1 MGYFERERGA
11 SRAGKEGTGERE
23 DLSEPQGPG
32 VGSIER
38 ESQKV
43 RDN

>member
-1 MGYFERERGA
+1 MNVQGGKQSEEGVHGERG
-11 SRAGKEGTGERE
+11 

-32 VGSIER
+32 VGGRER

>member
-1 MGYFERERGA
+1 MNVRGGKQNEAGVNGRERG
-11 SRAGKEGTGERE
+11 

-32 VGSIER
+32 VGGREG